1 MFHFFYG
8 QENFSVKEAVK
19 KKTADFLKTAPGLI
33 IEKIDLNQEEGIKSL
48 KDALE
53 TRSIFNEGK
62 LILAN
67 ALFVNSR
74 TQEAV
79 LEILKKYFKNPEK
92 NFCLILYEYS
102 SGLELNKKGKALFRF
117 LSQNAP
123 KSKEILP
130 LKDSALEKWCIEE
143 FGNAGLKIQTPTV
156 RKLIFLTSQ
165 SQEKTKNE
173 IAKLIAYKNF
183 DSQSKN
189 KEVGEAD
196 LDKIVTP
203 EVVLNNFDLTDAM
216 ASKNHRKAILL
227 LDQYLSEGE
236 DPNAIL
242 GLVIYQFRV
251 LLRIK
256 SLIKKA
262 VPYSQLAGLSKLHPF
277 VIRKNYENAR
287 KFELEDLKS
296 MYQELCD
303 ADINA
308 KNGALNLPDFL
319 FSFLMKN

>member
-19 KKTADFLKTAPGLI
+19 KKTADFLKTAPDLI
-33 IEKIDLNQEEGIKSL
+33 IEKIDINQEGGVKSL

-62 LILAN
+62 IVIAN
-67 ALFVNSR
+67 ALFANGQ

-79 LEILKKYFKNPEK
+79 LEILKKYFQDPEK
-92 NFCLILYEYS
+92 NFHLIFYEFYS
-102 SGLELNKKGKALFRF
+102 GPELNKKGKKLFQF

-123 KSKEILP
+123 KSGEILP
-130 LKDSALEKWCIEE
+130 LKSSALEKWCIEE
-143 FGNAGLKIQTPTV
+143 FKSAGLKIQVPMA
-156 RKLIFLTSQ
+156 RKLLFLVSQ
-165 SQEKTKNE
+165 SQEKAKNE

-183 DSQSKN
+183 DSQSKD
-189 KEVGEAD
+189 KEVKEAD
-196 LDKIVTP
+196 LDKIVAP
-203 EVVLNNFDLTDAM
+203 ELTLNNFDLTDTM
-216 ASKNHRKAILL
+216 AGKNQRKAILL
-227 LDQYLSEGE
+227 LDRYLSEGE
-236 DPNAIL
+236 DPYAIL

-256 SLIKKA
+256 SLTKKA

-287 KFELEDLKS
+287 KFEMEDLKRI
-296 MYQELCD
+296 YQELRD

-308 KNGALNLPDFL
+308 KNGVLNLSDFL